1 MRRKSHLRDSIFLTS
16 LFTIAGILAVFFPLS
31 YFLTT
36 NLTENNARDYSR
48 QLLGQ
53 IKNSIEFYTEEMIMV
68 SDYLAGHPDV
78 IKYLKGENP
87 LAPSPV
93 SLYQQRAR
101 ITSELKAISGPRQ
114 DLVNVILF
122 REDGNFITNRDHAG
136 LTPYWDYRE
145 FDWYKETVAAKGVP
159 RLSSSRVENV
169 IAGEHRWVV
178 SLSRAIYE
186 QDRLLGVLLIDLNFK
201 TISDICSNLSGV
213 NGAYVFIQGANDEL
227 VYHPQQRL
235 IYSSVK
241 TERFDLVRRSESIE
255 SMTRDGIIY
264 SSVKIKSADWV
275 IVSVT
280 DTRQM
285 VEVSPLVIASYI
297 GIGLV
302 FALIAL
308 FVSLKASK
316 RLTDPILEL
325 KTSMQHFQQGDFD
338 AKAEIT
344 VTNEIAEL
352 GEQFNSMTQQI
363 KTLVEHERLIEEQK
377 RKSEIQALQSQIRPH
392 FLYNTLES
400 IIWMA
405 SSGEQDKV
413 VEMTSSL
420 AKLMRASASK
430 ARELVTVQVEIDT
443 VSHYLRIQKMRYQ
456 DKLQYEIEI
465 EPEVQNA
472 RMPRLTL
479 QPLVENAI
487 YHGIK
492 PLRDGGLIL
501 IRASRAGTEL
511 HVEVADNG
519 VGFAPGAR
527 TLSPGDNTDEGES
540 IGLHNVHDRIQ
551 LLFGKDFGVTIR
563 SAGPGQDLL
572 AESGYDPAAGIRT
585 IVSIRLPLV
594 FE

>member
-36 NLTENNARDYSR
+36 DLTEDNARDYSR

-68 SDYLAGHPDV
+68 SEYLAGNPDV
-78 IKYLKGENP
+78 LLYLKGENP
-87 LAPSPV
+87 LVPSSI

-101 ITSELKAISGPRQ
+101 ISAELKAISGTRQ

-122 REDGNFITNRDHAG
+122 REDGNFVTNRDHVG

-145 FDWYKETVAAKGVP
+145 FDWYKETVAAKGLP

-178 SLSRAIYE
+178 SLSRAIYD
-186 QDRLLGVLLIDLNFK
+186 QDHLLGVLLIDLNFK
-201 TISDICSNLSGV
+201 TISDICSNLSGQT
-213 NGAYVFIQGANDEL
+213 GAYVFIQGANDEL

-241 TERFDLVRRSESIE
+241 SERFDLIRRSESIE
-255 SMTRDGIIY
+255 SVTSDGIIY
-264 SSVKIKSADWV
+264 SSVKIQSADWV

-285 VEVSPLVIASYI
+285 VQVSPLVVVTYI
-297 GIGLV
+297 GIALV

-308 FVSLKASK
+308 VVSLKASK

-325 KTSMQHFQQGDFD
+325 KNSMQHFQQGDFD

-352 GEQFNSMTQQI
+352 GEQFNTMTLQI

-430 ARELVTVQVEIDT
+430 ARELVTVQMEIDY

-465 EPEVQNA
+465 DPGVQHA
-472 RMPRLTL
+472 RMLRLTL

-501 IRASRAGTEL
+501 IRAYRAGTEL
-511 HVEVADNG
+511 HVDVADNG
-519 VGFAPGAR
+519 VGFAPDAQS
-527 TLSPGDNTDEGES
+527 LSLEASTDEGES

-551 LLFGKDFGVTIR
+551 LLFGKDFGVTVR

-572 AESGYDPAAGIRT
+572 TESGYDPAAGIRT

>member
-36 NLTENNARDYSR
+36 NLTENNARDNSR

-101 ITSELKAISGPRQ
+101 ITSELKAISGTRQ

-122 REDGNFITNRDHAG
+122 REDGNFITNRDHVG
-136 LTPYWDYRE
+136 LTPYWDYHE

-178 SLSRAIYE
+178 SLSRAIYD

-241 TERFDLVRRSESIE
+241 SERFDLVRRSESIE

-352 GEQFNSMTQQI
+352 GEQFNSMTQ
-363 KTLVEHERLIEEQK
+363 
-377 RKSEIQALQSQIRPH
+377 
-392 FLYNTLES
+392 
-400 IIWMA
+400 
-405 SSGEQDKV
+405 
-413 VEMTSSL
+413 
-420 AKLMRASASK
+420 
-430 ARELVTVQVEIDT
+430 
-443 VSHYLRIQKMRYQ
+443 
-456 DKLQYEIEI
+456 
-465 EPEVQNA
+465 
-472 RMPRLTL
+472 
-479 QPLVENAI
+479 
-487 YHGIK
+487 
-492 PLRDGGLIL
+492 
-501 IRASRAGTEL
+501 
-511 HVEVADNG
+511 
-519 VGFAPGAR
+519 
-527 TLSPGDNTDEGES
+527 
-540 IGLHNVHDRIQ
+540 
-551 LLFGKDFGVTIR
+551 
-563 SAGPGQDLL
+563 
-572 AESGYDPAAGIRT
+572 
-585 IVSIRLPLV
+585 
-594 FE
+594 

>member
-16 LFTIAGILAVFFPLS
+16 LFTIIGILAVFFPLS

-36 NLTENNARDYSR
+36 DLTQDNARDYSR

-53 IKNSIEFYTEEMIMV
+53 IKNSIEFYTEEMIMI
-68 SDYLAGHPDV
+68 SGYLADHPDV
-78 IKYLKGENP
+78 RVYLEGENP
-87 LAPSPV
+87 LAPSSY

-101 ITSELKAISGPRQ
+101 ISSELKAISGTRQ
-114 DLVNVILF
+114 DLVNIILF
-122 REDGNFITNRDHAG
+122 REDGDFITNREHAG

-145 FDWYKETVAAKGVP
+145 FDWYQETVAAKGLP

-178 SLSRAIYE
+178 SLSRAIYD
-186 QDRLLGVLLIDLNFK
+186 QDHLLGVLLIDLNFQ
-201 TISDICSNLSGV
+201 TIADICSNLSGQ
-213 NGAYVFIQGANDEL
+213 NGAYVFIMGANDEL

-241 TERFDLVRRSESIE
+241 SERFDLVRRSEAIE
-255 SMTRDGIIY
+255 SVIRDGIIY

-285 VEVSPLVIASYI
+285 VQVSPLVIVTYI

-308 FVSLKASK
+308 VVSLLASR
-316 RLTDPILEL
+316 RLTEPILAL
-325 KTSMQHFQQGDFD
+325 KNSMQQFQQGDFN
-338 AKAEIT
+338 AQAQIT
-344 VTNEIAEL
+344 ATNEIAEL
-352 GEQFNSMTQQI
+352 GDQFNSMTQQI

-430 ARELVTVQVEIDT
+430 AREMVTVQMEIDT
-443 VSHYLRIQKMRYQ
+443 VSHYLRIQKLRYQ

-465 EPEVQNA
+465 DPEVLLA
-472 RMPRLTL
+472 RMLRLSL

-492 PLRDGGLIL
+492 PLRDGGLL
-501 IRASRAGTEL
+501 VIRAYRAGSEL
-511 HVEVADNG
+511 LVEVADNG
-519 VGFAPGAR
+519 VGFAPDA
-527 TLSPGDNTDEGES
+527 LHASLEASMDEGES
-540 IGLHNVHDRIQ
+540 IGLHNVHNRIQ
-551 LLFGKDFGVTIR
+551 LMFGKEYGVSVR
-563 SAGPGQDLL
+563 SAGPGQNVLDQ
-572 AESGYDPAAGIRT
+572 SDFDPAAGIRT